1 MASLYDKYESENS
14 SDFESYVS
22 DENSLSNEHEIEE
35 EEEEEIYN
43 NEYYDD
49 RFYENQY
56 DKYVVSKKEE
66 VPERVFTKVDTS
78 IPVVNPWKINT
89 VSSTSININDI
100 VEEQKIIQKE
110 EMELRQIEKEKERI
124 EMEKEKLEKERQRKR
139 RQENYKKRGNNFNRR
154 RNNNNSYQKDKQ
166 PRERRSILNNMKINS

>member
-1 MASLYDKYESENS
+1 MASLYDKYESDNS

-22 DENSLSNEHEIEE
+22 DENSLTNKDEMEE
-35 EEEEEIYN
+35 EEDELYN
-43 NEYYDD
+43 NEYYDE

-66 VPERVFTKVDTS
+66 IPERVFTKVDTS

-89 VSSTSININDI
+89 ISSVSKNMNDI
-100 VEEQKIIQKE
+100 MEEQKVIQKE
-110 EMELRQIEKEKERI
+110 EMKQREIEKEKQKV
-124 EMEKEKLEKERQRKR
+124 EMEKERLEKDRQRRR

-154 RNNNNSYQKDKQ
+154 RNNNNFSQKDKQ